1 MSQIQTVKEATDVVA
16 LIGERIRLSRSGQ
29 NWKGL
34 CPFHSEKT
42 PSFYV
47 NEAMQRY
54 KCFGCG
60 ESGDCFTFLEKVDNL
75 TFYETLKVLAER
87 AGITLEERFADP
99 EDRKREQMLEALRL
113 AAEYYHYLLVTHPI
127 GKVAREYVQNR
138 HVHSEVMRSFQIGYA
153 VDAWDG
159 LTTYLHKKKGFSLD
173 VLLGAG
179 LVLPRSGGG
188 SFAQDRS
195 VYDRFRGRLM
205 FPLMDSRGRVVGFS
219 GRVLDPHAKEAK
231 YINTSETPLYH
242 KGQLLFGYWQNRD
255 ALRKEKTAVVVEGEF
270 DVLSSIQAHVDHVVG
285 FKGSAL
291 TKEQVSL
298 LRRSVETL
306 VFSFD
311 EDAAGQKACVRAIE
325 VAQAANIDIRVLRL
339 PADVQQKD
347 PDEVARETPEVWRQ
361 AVRSAIPAYEF
372 LIQFAVQ
379 QGNSNTASGKSR
391 IVDQVVPIFRMMT
404 HAVEQEHYIR
414 MLAAALGVSQ
424 TALNT
429 DVLAR
434 LKSRVALDH
443 APQPVAKSVH
453 QRHGVQPRT
462 ALEKQVMITLFQA
475 PEIRMLD
482 AATALHALIETPE
495 YQHLLQLLIQK
506 GSATFT
512 LASWVK
518 SLAADEQQTLAELL
532 IQPSDEVEVA
542 AVTATQPDEE
552 HWNAAWDRCILLL
565 RESATKSQRK
575 KLAEELGVLERVPE
589 EQRSDALSARYEAL
603 LQSLAQLGKTK

>member
-1 MSQIQTVKEATDVVA
+1 
-16 LIGERIRLSRSGQ
+16 
-29 NWKGL
+29 
-34 CPFHSEKT
+34 
-42 PSFYV
+42 
-47 NEAMQRY
+47 
-54 KCFGCG
+54 
-60 ESGDCFTFLEKVDNL
+60 
-75 TFYETLKVLAER
+75 
-87 AGITLEERFADP
+87 
-99 EDRKREQMLEALRL
+99 
-113 AAEYYHYLLVTHPI
+113 
-127 GKVAREYVQNR
+127 
-138 HVHSEVMRSFQIGYA
+138 
-153 VDAWDG
+153 
-159 LTTYLHKKKGFSLD
+159 
-173 VLLGAG
+173 
-179 LVLPRSGGG
+179 
-188 SFAQDRS
+188 
-195 VYDRFRGRLM
+195 
-205 FPLMDSRGRVVGFS
+205 
-219 GRVLDPHAKEAK
+219 
-231 YINTSETPLYH
+231 
-242 KGQLLFGYWQNRD
+242 
-255 ALRKEKTAVVVEGEF
+255 
-270 DVLSSIQAHVDHVVG
+270 
-285 FKGSAL
+285 
-291 TKEQVSL
+291 
-298 LRRSVETL
+298 
-306 VFSFD
+306 
-311 EDAAGQKACVRAIE
+311 
-325 VAQAANIDIRVLRL
+325 
-339 PADVQQKD
+339 
-347 PDEVARETPEVWRQ
+347 
-361 AVRSAIPAYEF
+361 
-372 LIQFAVQ
+372 
-379 QGNSNTASGKSR
+379 
-391 IVDQVVPIFRMMT
+391 MMT